1 MDKLTEL
8 LKHVPVDVP
17 LLAHFILVLHKIL
30 KYIGTI
36 FNLYIDVIFTLF
48 IIVIIIICHVTHDQK
63 WTLMCYK
70 MWLMIGCG
78 RGGIYFRLKQHNL
91 RYTSPVEHCSAIIY
105 TTALCY
111 PAYFDQ
117 IANTYI
123 RFRYL
128 INLEGIPVV
137 YL

>member
-30 KYIGTI
+30 KYTGTI
-36 FNLYIDVIFTLF
+36 FNLS
-48 IIVIIIICHVTHDQK
+48 IIICHVTHDQK